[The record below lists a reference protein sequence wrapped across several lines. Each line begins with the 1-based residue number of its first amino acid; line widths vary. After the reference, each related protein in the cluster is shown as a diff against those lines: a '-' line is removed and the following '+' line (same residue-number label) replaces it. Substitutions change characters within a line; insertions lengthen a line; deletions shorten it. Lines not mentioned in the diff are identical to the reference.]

1 MRIHRVLHPVVVLS
15 IVVAAWTQAGCDKPC
30 NPECGSN
37 ERCIDQSCVHCG
49 LPGEKCCYD
58 NAGTFVC
65 DTGECNNAGTNVC
78 PGGSQSG
85 SQCVEGTCPDGGSCV
100 DGLCESPAD
109 PCYDGTTAYTF
120 DLVDSDC
127 FKLSFTFYVNS
138 QQEAEQC
145 ASDEVAKFDPNG
157 DKQTQACPVV
167 PGTVGSAGLADVCD
181 IFQGT
186 KSPMQFWNCGGD
198 QVEICK
204 KNHCI
209 AGGCTWV
216 DGACP

>member
-100 DGLCESPAD
+100 DGMCESPAD

-145 ASDEVAKFDPNG
+145 ASDEVEGRSEWRQADPG
-157 DKQTQACPVV
+157 LSRGPRHGRQCRACRRLRHL
-167 PGTVGSAGLADVCD
+167 PGHQVADAVL
-181 IFQGT
+181 
-186 KSPMQFWNCGGD
+186 
-198 QVEICK
+198 ELRR
-204 KNHCI
+204 
-209 AGGCTWV
+209 
-216 DGACP
+216 